1 MEINMKMLNRDYR
14 IVAVEAERMG
24 DVGVAYSPNADAILI
39 RDNVLD
45 PEQLN
50 DLVGLVATYMGLS
63 DSERKIAN
71 EATADCEAVQGLNR
85 VLDRVLEIRKGLN
98 RA

>member
-1 MEINMKMLNRDYR
+1 MENKMKMLNRDYR

-24 DVGVAYSPNADAILI
+24 DVWVAYSPNADAILI

>member
-24 DVGVAYSPNADAILI
+24 DVWVAYSPDADAILI
-39 RDNVLD
+39 QDNVLD
-45 PEQLN
+45 PEQLD

>member
-14 IVAVEAERMG
+14 IVAVEAERVG
-24 DVGVAYSPNADAILI
+24 DVWVAYSPNADAILI

>member
-24 DVGVAYSPNADAILI
+24 DVWVAYIPNADAILI

>member
-14 IVAVEAERMG
+14 IVAVEAEIMG
-24 DVGVAYSPNADAILI
+24 DVWVAYIPNADAILI
-39 RDNVLD
+39 QDNVLD
-45 PEQLN
+45 PEQLD

>member
-1 MEINMKMLNRDYR
+1 MLNRDYR

-24 DVGVAYSPNADAILI
+24 DVWVAYIPNADAILI

>member
-24 DVGVAYSPNADAILI
+24 DVWVAYSPNADAILI

-45 PEQLN
+45 PEQLD
-50 DLVGLVATYMGLS
+50 DLVELVTTYMELS

-71 EATADCEAVQGLNR
+71 EAVADSEIIQGLNR

-98 RA
+98 MA

>member
-24 DVGVAYSPNADAILI
+24 DVWVAYIPNADAILI
-39 RDNVLD
+39 QDNVLD
-45 PEQLN
+45 PEQLD

-85 VLDRVLEIRKGLN
+85 VLDRVLEIRKGPN

>member
-24 DVGVAYSPNADAILI
+24 DVWVAYSPNADAILI

-85 VLDRVLEIRKGLN
+85 VLDRVLESRKGLN

>member
-1 MEINMKMLNRDYR
+1 
-14 IVAVEAERMG
+14 MG
-24 DVGVAYSPNADAILI
+24 DVWVAYIPNADAILI